1 MTLLLLF
8 SLMLDPT
15 SDIRELLTRQ
25 TEAWNRGDLK
35 GFLDPYLHTD
45 ELTFFS
51 GDTVTRGFAA
61 IQARYERRYG
71 TSPETMGRLRFEDL
85 DVTLLGP
92 DAVVAR
98 GRFRLQMKDGNP
110 TGIFTLILRK
120 SAGKWMIVHDHTS
133 TATGN

>member
-1 MTLLLLF
+1 MMLLLLF
-8 SLMLDPT
+8 SLMLDPV
-15 SDIRELLTRQ
+15 SDIRALLTRQ

-71 TSPETMGRLRFEDL
+71 TSEK
-85 DVTLLGP
+85 
-92 DAVVAR
+92 
-98 GRFRLQMKDGNP
+98 KD
-110 TGIFTLILRK
+110 RK
-120 SAGKWMIVHDHTS
+120 STRLNSSHQIISYAVFSLKKKTID
-133 TATGN
+133 

>member
-1 MTLLLLF
+1 MIALLLF
-8 SLMLDPT
+8 SLLLD
-15 SDIRELLTRQ
+15 SAADIRAVLVAQ

-35 GFLDPYLHTD
+35 GFLEPYLHSD

-61 IQARYERRYG
+61 IQTRYEKRYG

-85 DVTLLGP
+85 DVALLGGEA
-92 DAVVAR
+92 AVVR
-98 GRFRLQMKDGNP
+98 GRFRLQMKESNP

-120 SAGKWMIVHDHTS
+120 SQGKWMIVHDHTS
-133 TATGN
+133 TGN